1 MGAFSSGFAA
11 PLAISWWFVT
21 ILRPFQE
28 VVQSRLHAGIAQLAE
43 QRLRKARVGGSNP
56 LSGTISKSAGPF
68 FADYF
73 RSLAQPG

>member
-28 VVQSRLHAGIAQLAE
+28 VVQSRLHAGIAQLVE
-43 QRLRKARVGGSNP
+43 QRLRKAMVGGSNP
-56 LSGTISKSAGPF
+56 LSGTISKSAGELLLI
-68 FADYF
+68 DI